1 MSGETNL
8 EVLLRNMQ
16 PQLDDRPFVFC
27 TVHEPVPPSVL
38 AGAIAL
44 FRESEG
50 MSLTLEKMF
59 ADECQLAY
67 TSVWALITLTIHSDL
82 SAVGFLAA
90 ITNQLAVAGISVNPI
105 SAYYHDH
112 LFVPW
117 EKRSHVMT
125 LLSEFG

>member
-1 MSGETNL
+1 MRGETNL
-8 EVLLRNMQ
+8 EILLRNMQ
-16 PQLDDRPFVFC
+16 PQLDHRPFVFC
-27 TVHEPVPPSVL
+27 TVNEPVPPSLL
-38 AGAIAL
+38 AEAIAL

-50 MSLTLEKMF
+50 ISLTLEKMF

-67 TSVWALITLTIHSDL
+67 ASVWALITLTIHSDL

-90 ITNQLAVAGISVNPI
+90 ITNKLAAAGISVNPI

-117 EKRSHVMT
+117 QKRSHVMA
-125 LLSEFG
+125 LLKE